1 VKTRRLIGFSLL
13 GLLLCA
19 GAVAALPHVVEDLP
33 DPLAGVVRLPER
45 LWARLFPP
53 RVSAAVRL
61 ADLTAPERE
70 AVAQL
75 RRRVDGLIVWSSNR
89 SGNHEL
95 YLLDLR
101 DAVVRRLTNDRHVD
115 FGSRF
120 SPDGRRIVFVRSQR
134 EWVSFREADAW
145 DVYLIDVDGRNE
157 RRIAVGGYHPT
168 WTADGRAIVF
178 HRGPRVFRYDLA
190 SGRETLIFDGE
201 KEVPGLAQ
209 AGDFELAPDNR
220 SLAFAFRGPFV
231 GAAVFDL
238 ETRAFTPLTRVQACQ
253 TTWAP
258 DGRSLAWMEIEG
270 QRGTRVMTGRPDGGE
285 RRVLMDLPGALSH
298 EYFPKLANDGR
309 WLVWGASAGGHEH
322 DRADYELFMWE
333 VGTPWDGAVRLT
345 HHPGNDQW
353 PDLWVRARS

>member
-1 VKTRRLIGFSLL
+1 MGLL

-19 GAVAALPHVVEDLP
+19 GVALPHVVDDLP
-33 DPLAGVVRLPER
+33 DPLAGVARLPER

-53 RVSAAVRL
+53 RVSAAARL
-61 ADLTAPERE
+61 ADLTPPERE

-75 RRRVDGLIVWSSNR
+75 RRRVDGIIVWSSNR

-101 DAVVRRLTNDRHVD
+101 DGGVRRLTNHRNVD
-115 FGSRF
+115 FASRF

-134 EWVSFREADAW
+134 EWVSFREMDAW
-145 DVYLIDVDGRNE
+145 DVYLIDVDGKNE

-168 WTADGRAIVF
+168 WTADGGAVVF
-178 HRGPRVFRYDLA
+178 HRGARVFRSDLA

-201 KEVPGLAQ
+201 REVPGLAR
-209 AGDFELAPDNR
+209 AGDFELGPDNR
-220 SLAFAFRGPFV
+220 SLAFAFRRPFL

-238 ETRAFTPLTRVQACQ
+238 GARAFTPLTRVQACQ

-258 DGRSLAWMEIEG
+258 DGRRLVWMEIEG
-270 QRGTRVMTGRPDGGE
+270 NGGTRVMTGRPDGSE
-285 RRVLMDLPGALSH
+285 RRVLMDLPGSLSH
-298 EYFPKLANDGR
+298 EYFPKLSNDGR

-322 DRADYELFMWE
+322 DRADFELFIWE
-333 VGTPWDGAVRLT
+333 IGTAWDGAVRLT
-345 HHPGNDQW
+345 HHAGNDQW